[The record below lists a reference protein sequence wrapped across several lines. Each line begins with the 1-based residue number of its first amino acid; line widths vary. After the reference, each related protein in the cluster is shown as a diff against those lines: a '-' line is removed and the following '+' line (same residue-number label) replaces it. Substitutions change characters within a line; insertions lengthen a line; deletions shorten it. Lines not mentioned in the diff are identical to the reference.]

1 LVPPRPGLPRAGVS
15 ALAPRSCGLHHTLLG
30 GYVLRSGDRPGAE
43 QELWALL
50 TACQLLRM
58 AMTDAI
64 ESRPGTDPDRACFTS
79 ALEAARD
86 QVIAA
91 QGIIGTGDP
100 PNTGRIGRAVLN
112 SLLPPRRRRY
122 SARKVKCATSR
133 YLNRDDGRP
142 HQVTTI
148 DHVGITVFALPPDRP
163 ANRDYR
169 ARNRPPGPPRPPTRR
184 DKITQIMTSEP
195 RRDWAGRELADLLH
209 VHPRNMLTQ
218 LAEWT
223 RLGFLIKT
231 GTGRYALP
239 EPP

>member
-1 LVPPRPGLPRAGVS
+1 M
-15 ALAPRSCGLHHTLLG
+15 
-30 GYVLRSGDRPGAE
+30 LRSGDRPGAE

-50 TACQLLRM
+50 TVCKLLRM

-91 QGIIGTGDP
+91 QGITGDA
-100 PNTGRIGRAVLN
+100 GRIRHAVLN

-122 SARKVKCATSR
+122 STRQVKCSASR
-133 YLNRDDGRP
+133 YHGRDDGRP
-142 HQVTTI
+142 VQATSI
-148 DHVGITVFALPPDRP
+148 AHVAITVIAPPPDRP
-163 ANRDYR
+163 ASRDYR
-169 ARNRPPGPPRPPTRR
+169 ARTRPPVPPVPPGTPRPNTRR
-184 DKITQIMTSEP
+184 EQITQIMTSQP
-195 RRDWAGRELADLLH
+195 RKDWAGRELAALLN
-209 VHPRNMLTQ
+209 VRPRNMLTQ

-223 RLGFLIKT
+223 RLGFLTKT

-239 EPP
+239 QPP